1 MQGLVLIVSDNFDR
15 SSRAAGFLAREYRW
29 DMADP
34 EKLSGRKS
42 SDVLALLIDIDMAN
56 LASIDALRAAARS
69 EFAGTPKLLLVPE
82 KRHGVMVQANALGAS
97 EVLAPPYTAEKLQA
111 GVRSLLGAGKSI
123 WAGRA
128 ESERLAL
135 NSATLVDR
143 SILAAVE
150 SGRPL
155 PKAEITRC
163 SSLVADSLADSG
175 IASWLDA
182 VRFHHSYTHRH
193 CLTVSGLA
201 VAFAQYCGV
210 SPEDVRRM
218 AACSL
223 LHDVGKAKISLS
235 ILDKPGPLSDDERAE
250 MNRHPLYGCEILTD
264 DGQFD
269 ATIIDMTR
277 HHHELLDGSGY
288 PDGLS
293 GNQISDL
300 VRMLTIVD
308 IFSALIDERSY
319 KQPLSAP
326 EAIRVLEGMDGTVDM
341 DILQAFK
348 PVALADETGAGQ
360 LRRTGTE

>member
-1 MQGLVLIVSDNFDR
+1 MQGLILIVSDNCGR
-15 SSRAAGFLAREYRW
+15 STPIAGFLAREYRW
-29 DMADP
+29 DIVGP
-34 EKLSGRKS
+34 KELSSRKGP
-42 SDVLALLIDIDMAN
+42 DVLALVIDID
-56 LASIDALRAAARS
+56 LTDHSSIDALRMETRARYS
-69 EFAGTPKLLLVPE
+69 GTPKILLAP
-82 KRHGVMVQANALGAS
+82 KKSHAMTVQANALGAS
-97 EVLAPPYTAEKLQA
+97 VVLAPPYTADQLLTGISGLI
-111 GVRSLLGAGKSI
+111 GVKESV

-135 NSATLVDR
+135 NSTVLVDS
-143 SILAAVE
+143 SIHAAVE

-155 PKAEITRC
+155 PKAEINGC
-163 SSLVADSLADSG
+163 SSLVADSLADTG

-182 VRFHHSYTHRH
+182 VRAHHSYTHRH

-201 VAFAQYCGV
+201 VAFAQHCGV
-210 SPEDVRRM
+210 SPDDVRRM
-218 AACSL
+218 AACGL
-223 LHDVGKAKISLS
+223 LHDVGKAKVPIS
-235 ILDKPGPLSDDERAE
+235 ILDKPGRLTDEERALI
-250 MNRHPLYGCEILTD
+250 NRHPEYGYEILTD

-269 ATIIDMTR
+269 AATIKMTR

-288 PDGLS
+288 PDGLA

-326 EAIRVLEGMDGTVDM
+326 EAIRVLEGMKGKVDM

-348 PVALADETGAGQ
+348 PVALADGSGAGQ
-360 LRRTGTE
+360 SRRTGTG